1 MSAPNPYPG
10 QPGASEDRNE
20 GMPPLLRG
28 AMWVAI
34 CALIAAA
41 VLCVIW
47 VLLSPEGDVIP
58 KAFLTILL
66 LAGFAGVALLDA
78 HLASGRAGWVIQ
90 ASMAAWVV
98 ALLCGLTLVW
108 LPNENYFAPFKV
120 WNFILIVGFLQLVV
134 LHQRL
139 FWRAHKRY
147 VRGFTRTLVIATT
160 VCVLAL
166 LGMALV
172 PLTAMDLIDFPDLYG
187 RIMVALAI
195 LSAVG
200 TALIPLITAMFGPKK
215 QRPAPGQLPWPT
227 YADGRTPLPMLP
239 NGQPDFAAQQTGV
252 PSPGSQSFG
261 PPPQLAPN
269 PAAAYPNAA
278 PAQPN
283 APTPQ
288 PFPGQQP
295 YSGAQQQY
303 PGAQQQ
309 AAQQYPPQQQHPA
322 AQQQA
327 PRHPAATQQYPG
339 AQQPYPPA
347 PPEPPRRPAPPQ

>member
-1 MSAPNPYPG
+1 MSAPNPYLG
-10 QPGASEDRNE
+10 QPVASEDRND

-58 KAFLTILL
+58 KAFLTIIL

-78 HLASGRAGWVIQ
+78 HLASGRAGWVVP

-108 LPNENYFAPFKV
+108 LPNEDYFAPFKV

-147 VRGFTRTLVIATT
+147 VTGFTRTLAIVTT

-172 PLTAMDLIDFPDLYG
+172 PLTVMDLIDFPDLYG

-215 QRPAPGQLPWPT
+215 QRPASGQLPWPT
-227 YADGRTPLPMLP
+227 YADGRTPLPMLS

-261 PPPQLAPN
+261 PPPQHTPN
-269 PAAAYPNAA
+269 PAAAYPNVA
-278 PAQPN
+278 PAQPY
-283 APTPQ
+283 APAPQ
-288 PFPGQQP
+288 QDPMQQQYRGAQQYPAAQQP
-295 YSGAQQQY
+295 Y
-303 PGAQQQ
+303 PGDQQQ
-309 AAQQYPPQQQHPA
+309 AAQQPAAPQQNP
-322 AQQQA
+322 
-327 PRHPAATQQYPG
+327 PTQPYSD
-339 AQQPYPPA
+339 AQQPFPPV